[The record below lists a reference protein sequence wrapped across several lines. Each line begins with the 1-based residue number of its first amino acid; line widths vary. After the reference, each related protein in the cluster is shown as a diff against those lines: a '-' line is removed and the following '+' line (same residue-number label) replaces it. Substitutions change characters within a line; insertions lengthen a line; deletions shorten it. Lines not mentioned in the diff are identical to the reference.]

1 MTRLLRACGFP
12 LAWLALVL
20 GAAAAEPAAREPS
33 DRMLG
38 PPFALRARPALGPAE
53 AAVVLIEVSDFGC
66 EHCRQFHER
75 VFPRI
80 KQRFIDTGLIRYVA
94 LPAVPQAGAARPP
107 IFALARVAFE
117 AGRFWSARP
126 ALYAHA
132 TENDFAALA
141 RKAGLDPATALP
153 AMRTPAV
160 QAAVEADF
168 REAAA
173 LEVSGTP
180 TFILRRRSAS
190 GEFVEARVEG
200 YESWE
205 YFQRFISEMLA
216 RTDE

>member
-1 MTRLLRACGFP
+1 MDSIRSRLRIWTLVG
-12 LAWLALVL
+12 LVL
-20 GAAAAEPAAREPS
+20 GTAGGAVASTERS
-33 DRMLG
+33 DRLLG
-38 PPFALRARPALGPAE
+38 PPFAVRARPALGPEE
-53 AAVVLIEVSDFGC
+53 AAVVLIEISDFGC

-94 LPAVPQAGAARPP
+94 LPAARRAGAARPP

-132 TENDFAALA
+132 TEHDPAVLA
-141 RKAGLDPATALP
+141 KKAGLDPTTALP
-153 AMRTPAV
+153 AMRAPAV

-168 REAAA
+168 REAVA
-173 LEVSGTP
+173 LEVAGTP
-180 TFILRRRSAS
+180 TFILRRRSAG